1 MINLTKKP
9 YVNLEKKPFVN
20 LAKKPL
26 IKKALTLMDVKIA
39 LQHQFNK

>member
-20 LAKKPL
+20 LAKKPF
-26 IKKALTLMDVKIA
+26 IKKSLTLMDVKTA
-39 LQHQFNK
+39 LQLQFNR

>member
-26 IKKALTLMDVKIA
+26 IERAITLMDVKIA